1 MLLSQ
6 TTKGLSLALVMALS
20 LNAAPADKN
29 GNCGKQAFN
38 ISINETATLNDVL
51 TQLSD
56 MCRFSVVAKDA
67 QASDELIQVMNSVS
81 I

>member
-29 GNCGKQAFN
+29 GNC
-38 ISINETATLNDVL
+38 
-51 TQLSD
+51 
-56 MCRFSVVAKDA
+56 
-67 QASDELIQVMNSVS
+67 
-81 I
+81 